1 METIQLIQKLPDFF
15 LAAFQIFWKTSR
27 LSPIQVKVFPDFLFI
42 FQNNFSVCF
51 CLPDFHNRIICFFQI
66 ATIQNVGHR
75 NHIILLF
82 LTIHPETSFFFP
94 GSLPYF
100 LEDFQI
106 VFNLSTNFFQ
116 IFFLSSD
123 QFCRMLLSPGV
134 IILDIIQW
142 WTKKP
147 HHFTFLDCIRKL
159 YN

>member
-1 METIQLIQKLPDFF
+1 M
-15 LAAFQIFWKTSR
+15 
-27 LSPIQVKVFPDFLFI
+27 QVQVFPDFLFI

-51 CLPDFHNRIICFFQI
+51 CLPDFHNVNIFLFFKLRQYKMSDI
-66 ATIQNVGHR
+66 ETTSYYCSWQYGNYT
-75 NHIILLF
+75 L
-82 LTIHPETSFFFP
+82 HPETSILFP

-100 LEDFQI
+100 LEDYQI
-106 VFNLSTNFFQ
+106 VFNLSTYFFQ

-123 QFCRMLLSPGV
+123 QFCRMLLSPVV

-147 HHFTFLDCIRKL
+147 HHFTFLDCLRKL